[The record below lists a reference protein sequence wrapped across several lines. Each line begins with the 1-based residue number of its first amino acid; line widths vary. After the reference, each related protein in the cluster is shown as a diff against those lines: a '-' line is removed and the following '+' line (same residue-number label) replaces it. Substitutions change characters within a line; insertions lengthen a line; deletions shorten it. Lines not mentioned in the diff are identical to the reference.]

1 MPGNTDKELDDF
13 DSFNDL
19 NDDGPSGKGVRLP
32 EPRDEG
38 GEDDDIAV
46 EIVDDTPPEDRK
58 KPLARPVDDPT
69 DEELQNYGERARK
82 RIGEL
87 THARHDERRR
97 AEALARERDEAVRA
111 AQALLDRNRQYEE
124 IIKNG
129 SEQFK
134 SVSTEAAEAAVNAAK
149 AKLRK
154 AKEDYD
160 TDAEID
166 ALAELQN
173 ANIRLS
179 NAKNFTPPTSQTRE
193 DGVQPRQTAD
203 GGQSGAQVEPET
215 QAWLQR
221 NRWFNDPQHIE
232 ARAYALGVHQK
243 LVSEGYNPRSDEYFE
258 QIDARMKKRFPDVV
272 ARDADDTEDEP
283 RRSQAPRRSAVAP
296 ASRTTATKKITLTA
310 SQVAIA
316 RSLGLTP
323 QQYAAQLIKEAKN
336 G

>member
-1 MPGNTDKELDDF
+1 MGTQKDELDDF

-19 NDDGPSGKGVRLP
+19 NDDAGGDVKLP
-32 EPRDEG
+32 EPRDDG
-38 GEDDDIAV
+38 ADQDDVAI
-46 EIVDDTPPEDRK
+46 EIVDDTPPNDRK

-97 AEALARERDEAVRA
+97 ADALSRERDEAIRA
-111 AQALLDRNRQYEE
+111 AQALLQRTQEYER
-124 IIKNG
+124 IIQSG

-134 SVSTEAAEAAVNAAK
+134 TVSTEAAEAAVNAAK
-149 AKLRK
+149 AKLKK

-160 TDAEID
+160 TDAEVD
-166 ALAELQN
+166 AMLELQQ
-173 ANIRLS
+173 ANTRLMQ
-179 NAKNFTPPTSQTRE
+179 AKNFVPPTSQVRE
-193 DGVQPRQTAD
+193 DDVQPRQMATAPAKD
-203 GGQSGAQVEPET
+203 PKL
-215 QAWLQR
+215 QAWMGR
-221 NRWFNDPQHIE
+221 NRWFNDPEHVE
-232 ARAYALGVHQK
+232 VTSYAMGLHKK
-243 LVSEGYNPRSDEYFE
+243 LVDSGYDPRSDEYYE
-258 QIDARMKKRFPDVV
+258 QIDARLKQRFPEVV
-272 ARDADDTEDEP
+272 GRDDADADGEP

-316 RSLGLTP
+316 RSLGITP
-323 QQYAAQLIKEAKN
+323 QQYAAQLIKEATN

>member
-1 MPGNTDKELDDF
+1 MGTQKDELDDF

-19 NDDGPSGKGVRLP
+19 NDDGGAEGRSPRLP
-32 EPRDEG
+32 EPRDDG
-38 GEDDDIAV
+38 SEDDDIAV

-58 KPLARPVDDPT
+58 KPLARPVEDPT
-69 DEELQNYGERARK
+69 DEELQNYGDRARK

-97 AEALARERDEAVRA
+97 ADALARERDEAVRA
-111 AQALLDRNRQYEE
+111 AQALMRRTQEYEA

-134 SVSTEAAEAAVNAAK
+134 SVSTEAAQAAVNAAK
-149 AKLRK
+149 AKLKK

-173 ANIRLS
+173 ANIRLA

-193 DGVQPRQTAD
+193 DAVQPRQTDD
-203 GGQSGAQVEPET
+203 GGQSDAQIEPET
-215 QAWLQR
+215 RAWLRR
-221 NRWFNDPQHIE
+221 NSWFNDPKHIE
-232 ARAYALGVHQK
+232 AKAYALGVHQR
-243 LVSEGYNPRSDEYFE
+243 LVNEGYDPRSTDYFE
-258 QIDARMKKRFPDVV
+258 QIDARMKQRFPDVV
-272 ARDADDTEDEP
+272 GRNADDADDEP

-316 RSLGLTP
+316 KSLGLTP